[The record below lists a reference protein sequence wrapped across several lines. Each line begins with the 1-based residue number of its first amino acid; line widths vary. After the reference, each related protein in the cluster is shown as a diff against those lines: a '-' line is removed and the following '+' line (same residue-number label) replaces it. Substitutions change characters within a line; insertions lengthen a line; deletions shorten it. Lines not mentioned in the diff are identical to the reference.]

1 MYTGWFGPLSRAV
14 QAGSVVGSIVQ
25 RVPLVQ
31 PTMKFWGERA
41 VSLVGAP
48 ERGTTPDVRS
58 WIAAEAS
65 DASGNVLATVNLAG
79 ADGYDFTASFV
90 AWAAQRHVEGAG
102 VLGPVTAFGLA
113 GAAGRCAQRRPGSR
127 R

>member
-1 MYTGWFGPLSRAV
+1 M
-14 QAGSVVGSIVQ
+14 GSIVQ

-41 VSLVGAP
+41 VSVVGAP

-79 ADGYDFTASFV
+79 ADGYDFTASLM

-102 VLGPVTAFGLA
+102 VLGPVVAFGLDALEA
-113 GAAGRCAQRRPGSR
+113 GAAGAGLTRVV
-127 R
+127 